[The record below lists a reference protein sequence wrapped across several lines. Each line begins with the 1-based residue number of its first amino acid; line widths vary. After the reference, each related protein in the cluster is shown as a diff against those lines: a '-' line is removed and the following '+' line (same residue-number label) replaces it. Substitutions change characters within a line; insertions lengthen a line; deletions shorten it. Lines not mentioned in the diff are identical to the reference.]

1 MGKVLEYIKNM
12 ISNQDKKKVVENCII
27 IIIIGI
33 LIIIAGGAIIKRKDT
48 GIGREYLQENR
59 TNTGYDK
66 ESIGILKDNEDYSV
80 EEKLEKI
87 LSQIEGAGKV
97 SVMITYVSGDEKVP
111 AYDIRKSENNTN
123 EKDENGG
130 SRVITQRDLE
140 EKIAYEEIQSGTKR
154 PIILKEKEPEVKGVI
169 VVADGANEPVV
180 KENLIRAIQTLMDVP
195 VHKVQVFARKQ

>member
-27 IIIIGI
+27 FIIIGI
-33 LIIIAGGAIIKRKDT
+33 LIIITGGAIIKRKDT

-87 LSQIEGAGKV
+87 LSQIAGAGKV

-130 SRVITQRDLE
+130 GNHPERGR
-140 EKIAYEEIQSGTKR
+140 KIAHRNSVVQRPQFKR
-154 PIILKEKEPEVKGVI
+154 K
-169 VVADGANEPVV
+169 N
-180 KENLIRAIQTLMDVP
+180 
-195 VHKVQVFARKQ
+195 